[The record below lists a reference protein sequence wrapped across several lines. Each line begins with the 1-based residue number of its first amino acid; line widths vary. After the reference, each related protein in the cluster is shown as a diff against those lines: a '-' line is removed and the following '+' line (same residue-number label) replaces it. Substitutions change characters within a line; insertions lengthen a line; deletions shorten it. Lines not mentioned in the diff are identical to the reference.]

1 LTSRPED
8 PVVRS
13 ARREASL
20 ALGIWLVAMI
30 YTITYCYLHGYG
42 RTAES
47 LTFVLW
53 FPDWVFWGI
62 VVPWGTCVL
71 ISVVFAFGFMGDEPL
86 GDAVDDVEAGSSGG
100 GSLGDASEAH
110 HA

>member
-1 LTSRPED
+1 MTSRPED

-86 GDAVDDVEAGSSGG
+86 GDAIDDVENNATAAATPDKS
-100 GSLGDASEAH
+100 SEAQ